1 LSAIFLLDSTL
12 GSEYFATMFQLQ
24 VGIVTMDPIP
34 WQLEENFQR
43 METHVREAVRRR
55 AQLVIAP
62 ESVLDGYVC
71 GADPDTTREQMLRV
85 AQTVPDGPYLVRAGK
100 LSKELG
106 IYLIFGFLEKAG
118 EELFNCCALYD
129 PQGKLIATYRKVHP
143 TNETGITPGREL
155 KPFDT
160 PLGRVAFLICND
172 ASVPENFSALAS
184 QQVDIVFIPNNG
196 GAHPPVMQM
205 LRQRARDTACWIVL
219 ANTCSCAIISARGEL
234 YLEKYESECVS
245 VQRMDLFDSP
255 RKDDPGLYAPAFMG
269 RRPDLYGPLTRST
282 EPKVLFDEQ
291 GRPTALEEEQR
302 ARWLRKLREFMG
314 G

>member
-1 LSAIFLLDSTL
+1 MRRALESTRTNLPVLKSRMIKLGGFKIHASPLNLPARQKLRHPLDANRRSEIIAI
-12 GSEYFATMFQLQ
+12 MFQLQ
-24 VGIVTMDPIP
+24 VGIVTMDPTP

-71 GADPDTTREQMLRV
+71 GADPDTTRERMLRV

-118 EELFNCCALYD
+118 EELFNTCALYD

-160 PLGRVAFLICND
+160 PL
-172 ASVPENFSALAS
+172 
-184 QQVDIVFIPNNG
+184 
-196 GAHPPVMQM
+196 
-205 LRQRARDTACWIVL
+205 
-219 ANTCSCAIISARGEL
+219 
-234 YLEKYESECVS
+234 
-245 VQRMDLFDSP
+245 
-255 RKDDPGLYAPAFMG
+255 
-269 RRPDLYGPLTRST
+269 
-282 EPKVLFDEQ
+282 
-291 GRPTALEEEQR
+291 
-302 ARWLRKLREFMG
+302 
-314 G
+314 